1 MRPPLITLALT
12 FCAGIFCGHYTKAT
26 FLPAYSFAWVFLLLT
41 VLSLRSIKMFNIFLL
56 ALIFLW
62 GMASLGNSRV
72 LPRCHIRNYV
82 FYKDNRPYR
91 VRGFIISQPVFK
103 YNRTSFVFAIE
114 EILCDSFEAKSC
126 GKILVYI
133 DGRYQWRYGEAL
145 ALYGRLYRPFSQK
158 GYRGY
163 LTSQGIYFIMQIKT
177 RECVSVLNQ
186 KRLWRLK
193 GFPLYLKDKIEGI
206 IFRHLSSLPASIL
219 DAMLLGE
226 KKYIPPY
233 ITDAM
238 VKSGTVHI
246 LVVSG
251 FNVGI
256 VTYVMLLLLK
266 LTRLP
271 KIYRFFIT
279 ACSLVSYC
287 LITGASTPVVR
298 ATVMALVF
306 VAAYWFRREPD
317 LYHSCALAAM
327 FILVIN
333 PRQLFDIGF
342 QLSFS
347 SVISIIYF
355 TERIKR
361 MLHLDSLSQPALKF
375 ITNSLLV
382 SFSAWLGT
390 MLLVAHYFKIFSPIT
405 VLANLFI
412 ASLATLITLLGFAL
426 VITGLALPPL
436 APSIAAT
443 AELAIALLL
452 RINALLVQLPAAYFY
467 LH

>member
-1 MRPPLITLALT
+1 
-12 FCAGIFCGHYTKAT
+12 
-26 FLPAYSFAWVFLLLT
+26 
-41 VLSLRSIKMFNIFLL
+41 
-56 ALIFLW
+56 
-62 GMASLGNSRV
+62 
-72 LPRCHIRNYV
+72 
-82 FYKDNRPYR
+82 
-91 VRGFIISQPVFK
+91 
-103 YNRTSFVFAIE
+103 
-114 EILCDSFEAKSC
+114 
-126 GKILVYI
+126 
-133 DGRYQWRYGEAL
+133 
-145 ALYGRLYRPFSQK
+145 
-158 GYRGY
+158 
-163 LTSQGIYFIMQIKT
+163 
-177 RECVSVLNQ
+177 
-186 KRLWRLK
+186 
-193 GFPLYLKDKIEGI
+193 
-206 IFRHLSSLPASIL
+206 
-219 DAMLLGE
+219 MLLGE

-271 KIYRFFIT
+271 KIYRFFST

-426 VITGLALPPL
+426 VITGLACLPW
-436 APSIAAT
+436 
-443 AELAIALLL
+443 LL
-452 RINALLVQLPAAYFY
+452 QLP
-467 LH
+467 LRLNWL